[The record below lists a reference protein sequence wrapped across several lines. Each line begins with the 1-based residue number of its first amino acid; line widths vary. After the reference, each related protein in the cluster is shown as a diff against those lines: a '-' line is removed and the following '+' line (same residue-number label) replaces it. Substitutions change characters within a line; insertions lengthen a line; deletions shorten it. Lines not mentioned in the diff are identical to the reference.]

1 MSSGAQFLFSLS
13 FSSGL
18 LYNIIEKKW
27 FPLPLFDVVEGILFH
42 WGGGG
47 RHIALLGSS
56 IASLFRHH
64 RRLYSRK
71 NIKKK

>member
-42 WGGGG
+42 WGGGD
-47 RHIALLGSS
+47 ATLPC
-56 IASLFRHH
+56 
-64 RRLYSRK
+64 
-71 NIKKK
+71 